1 MMDDKRSNSLQT
13 TLRLLAEETAEARP
27 PAKIERELKA
37 RLRRTR
43 MARYPWWIAAAAGVA
58 LVGFWTLR
66 EESPRQ
72 IGQPT
77 TIVVEQQPVQM
88 PPVVGAEPD
97 VPAARPAALRASR
110 SSRPN
115 ELKSDVSPLT
125 SWFYSDGLP
134 RPARGQIVL
143 IRVSPATASRF
154 GILSDQPVPAQLLI
168 GDDGL
173 TRAIRL
179 VQ

>member
-1 MMDDKRSNSLQT
+1 MMDDKRNNSLQSA
-13 TLRLLAEETAEARP
+13 LRLLADETAEARP
-27 PAKIERELKA
+27 PARIERELKG

-72 IGQPT
+72 VTQPT
-77 TIVVEQQPVQM
+77 TIVVEQQPVEL
-88 PPVVGAEPD
+88 PPVVEVEPD
-97 VPAARPAALRASR
+97 VPAARPAVLRASR
-110 SSRPN
+110 NSRPN
-115 ELKSDVSPLT
+115 ELVSELSPLT
-125 SWFYSDGLP
+125 PWFYSEGLP

-143 IRVSPATASRF
+143 IRVSPETASRF
-154 GILSDQPVPAQLLI
+154 GVLSDQPVPAQLLI

>member
-1 MMDDKRSNSLQT
+1 MMDEKRNNSLQSA
-13 TLRLLAEETAEARP
+13 LRLLADETAEARP
-27 PAKIERELKA
+27 PAAIERELRA

-43 MARYPWWIAAAAGVA
+43 ISRYPWWIAAAAGVA
-58 LVGFWTLR
+58 LVGFWTVR

-72 IGQPT
+72 MLQPT
-77 TIVVEQQPVQM
+77 TIVVEQAPVQAL
-88 PPVVGAEPD
+88 PQVEVQPD
-97 VPAARPAALRASR
+97 VPMARPAVVRAGRR
-110 SSRPN
+110 SQPN
-115 ELKSDVSPLT
+115 ELSSELSPFT
-125 SWFYSDGLP
+125 PWFYSEGLP

-154 GILSDQPVPAQLLI
+154 GVLSDEPVPAQLLI

-179 VQ
+179 VR

>member
-1 MMDDKRSNSLQT
+1 MMDDKRNNSLQAA
-13 TLRLLAEETAEARP
+13 LRILAEETAEARP
-27 PAKIERELKA
+27 PARIERELKA
-37 RLRRTR
+37 QLRRTR
-43 MARYPWWIAAAAGVA
+43 MARYPWWIAAAAGLA

-66 EESPRQ
+66 EVPPRQ
-72 IGQPT
+72 IAQPT
-77 TIVVEQQPVQM
+77 TIVVEQQSVQAQ
-88 PPVVGAEPD
+88 PVVEAEP
-97 VPAARPAALRASR
+97 VAPVARPAVLRAAR
-110 SSRPN
+110 SSQPN
-115 ELKSDVSPLT
+115 ELSSELSPLT
-125 SWFYSDGLP
+125 PWFYSEGLP

-154 GILSDQPVPAQLLI
+154 GILSEQPVPAQLLI